1 MEQGNWPENKSP
13 SIGLPAVGMVEPDL
27 EGREV
32 EGWRGHCLT
41 LKFCSLRAIP
51 SLPQHRCPLPGGTWP
66 WSSRKQGGE
75 RREGGRGAILEKD
88 ELPGGGGRRRKI
100 WNNRQL
106 TSPPAPMS
114 PSGTGTAGLVWS
126 SQAASDRT
134 VGSHSWRWTEGH
146 EVHPCPLAQEKTKP

>member
-1 MEQGNWPENKSP
+1 MEGS
-13 SIGLPAVGMVEPDL
+13 LFDL
-27 EGREV
+27 EILQLES
-32 EGWRGHCLT
+32 HT
-41 LKFCSLRAIP
+41 LP
-51 SLPQHRCPLPGGTWP
+51 PPTPLPLARWDLAMEP
-66 WSSRKQGGE
+66 RKQGGE

-114 PSGTGTAGLVWS
+114 PSGTGTAGLVWG

-146 EVHPCPLAQEKTKP
+146 EVHPCPLA